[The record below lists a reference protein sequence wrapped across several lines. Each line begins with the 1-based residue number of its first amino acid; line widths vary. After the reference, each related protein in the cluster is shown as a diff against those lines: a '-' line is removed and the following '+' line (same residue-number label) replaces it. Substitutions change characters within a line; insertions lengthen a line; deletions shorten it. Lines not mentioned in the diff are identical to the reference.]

1 MKKTIFTSVLAMLLM
16 STFSFSNQTS
26 NGWLLFTDNSGN
38 IDSMTYD
45 NPKTELNVEAK
56 ITIGVNHQGI
66 ATNGTVIFRNG
77 VVRALNI
84 PQEVKHYWDDLHG
97 PKTFWDYMKQ
107 QNKLM

>member
-45 NPKTELNVEAK
+45 NPKTELNTEAH
-56 ITIGVNHQGI
+56 IELTIDYQGV
-66 ATNGTVIFRNG
+66 
-77 VVRALNI
+77 
-84 PQEVKHYWDDLHG
+84 
-97 PKTFWDYMKQ
+97 PKKAR
-107 QNKLM
+107 